1 MADRTRC
8 RRLTTFRVVAV
19 LALVAVIAAACTNNP
34 AAPADSVQ
42 RTRAAGFELPA
53 EGFVSVSGGSS
64 RGCGVRVGG
73 SLQCWGDRGYGVT
86 VRGVPAGEFTE
97 VGIGGAASCGLRAD
111 ASMTCWG
118 LNRHRDL
125 DVQWPPEGDI
135 AALSTGNAE
144 CALRPDRTL
153 VCARTGWG
161 EDDVATPGGEFEAV
175 SVGYNYACGIR
186 PDRTLEC
193 WGSNIHIRGHGEYAS
208 DYVDV
213 GLARPPEGEFV
224 AVYAGSGNAC
234 AIEASGGVRCW
245 GSNDFNESSPVPPGE
260 FVAVAVGAGTSC
272 GLRANGDLACWGWG
286 AGADHDMPGGKF
298 VAISVRSFGFCGL
311 RPDGN
316 VDCWTVGDPWRWC
329 LWRVMSFSP
338 FHQPFDMDVCTAST
352 SQFRSHSGVRVL
364 APAGAYQA
372 LSARKGHTCALRLD
386 GAARCWGLYFSGE
399 VQPPPGEFTAISAGW
414 FHVCG
419 LRADGEVACWGDP
432 DAPPP
437 RPPPGPFTALSAGW
451 EYTCGLRPG
460 GTVDCWGREPGC
472 APWSLTG
479 RVRPDSSP
487 PPVCWDRQDSPSAAP
502 PTGTFRSLA
511 AGAGHACALNGDGAA
526 TCWGDNR
533 YGQTDAPSGTF
544 SAISAGFAHTC
555 ALRRDGQAT
564 CWGNNN
570 TGQSDPP
577 AGAFSSIAAGGW
589 HSCGLRPDGHA
600 ACWGEYRS
608 GLGQRGWA
616 ELRTPWSRDAT
627 TAWLDTR
634 PTPPPGP
641 YTAIAAGYF
650 HTCTIRTDH
659 SIDCW
664 GD

>member
-1 MADRTRC
+1 M
-8 RRLTTFRVVAV
+8 
-19 LALVAVIAAACTNNP
+19 
-34 AAPADSVQ
+34 
-42 RTRAAGFELPA
+42 
-53 EGFVSVSGGSS
+53 
-64 RGCGVRVGG
+64 
-73 SLQCWGDRGYGVT
+73 
-86 VRGVPAGEFTE
+86 
-97 VGIGGAASCGLRAD
+97 CGLRAD
-111 ASMTCWG
+111 ASMTCPKRG
-118 LNRHRDL
+118 LYPDTDA
-125 DVQWPPEGDI
+125 DVQWPPEGDV
-135 AALSTGNAE
+135 AALSTGFAE

-153 VCARTGWG
+153 VCERTGWG

-175 SVGYNYACGIR
+175 GVGNNFACGIR
-186 PDRTLEC
+186 PDRALEC
-193 WGSNIHIRGHGEYAS
+193 WGSNLVRIDPSGTVGG
-208 DYVDV
+208 YVDV
-213 GLARPPEGEFV
+213 GVARPPEGEFV
-224 AVYAGSGNAC
+224 AVYAGYRHAC
-234 AIEASGGVRCW
+234 AIEASGGMRCW
-245 GSNDFNESSPVPPGE
+245 GSNDFNEWSPVPPGE
-260 FVAVAVGAGTSC
+260 FVAVAVGSVTSC
-272 GLRANGDLACWGWG
+272 GLRANGDLACWGSD
-286 AGADHDMPGGKF
+286 AEHDMPGGKF
-298 VAISVRSFGFCGL
+298 VAISEGLYGFCGL

-316 VDCWTVGDPWRWC
+316 VDCWTVGDSWREC
-329 LWRVMSFSP
+329 LWEVMSFSP
-338 FHQPFDMDVCTAST
+338 FHQPFGMDVCTHSMW
-352 SQFRSHSGVRVL
+352 QLPSHSGVRVL

-399 VQPPPGEFTAISAGW
+399 VQPPPGKFTAISAGW

-472 APWSLTG
+472 APWGLTG
-479 RVRPDSSP
+479 LVRPDSSP
-487 PPVCWDRQDSPSAAP
+487 PRVCWDRQDSPAAAP

-511 AGAGHACALNGDGAA
+511 AGAGHACALNRDGAA

-533 YGQTDAPSGTF
+533 YGQTDAPSGSF

-555 ALRRDGQAT
+555 ALRLDGEAT
-564 CWGNNN
+564 CWGNNH

-577 AGAFSSIAAGGW
+577 AGAFSSIVAGEW

-600 ACWGEYRS
+600 ECWGEY
-608 GLGQRGWA
+608 LGRGRWD
-616 ELRTPWSRDAT
+616 ELLTPWVRAAT